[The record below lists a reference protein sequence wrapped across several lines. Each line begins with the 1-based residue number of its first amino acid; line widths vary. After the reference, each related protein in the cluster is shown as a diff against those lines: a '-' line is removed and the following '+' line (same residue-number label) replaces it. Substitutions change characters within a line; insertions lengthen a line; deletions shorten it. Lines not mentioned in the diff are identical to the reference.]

1 MVLNY
6 LFSWAQQYTGKD
18 FIFWMTTHHTSS
30 SISIFSIGYVLT
42 GLALDSH
49 FAVVVLTLGVC
60 HGVGFSLTY
69 AQAIGAVMK
78 VEKRVW
84 RSRTWNLRSVQWFPG
99 DQGFMTSFAVAGYGF
114 GGVLWNPLETAFVN
128 PENVEV
134 QGVGEGEDK

>member
-78 VEKRVW
+78 VEKK
-84 RSRTWNLRSVQWFPG
+84 SGEAELEISG
-99 DQGFMTSFAVAGYGF
+99 LCSGFQVTRAS
-114 GGVLWNPLETAFVN
+114 
-128 PENVEV
+128 
-134 QGVGEGEDK
+134 